1 MGFTAIDNPRWKE
14 GYSAGDT
21 FTFRLLEAKDATIQS
36 TEWLYDGTK
45 TTNPSVKL
53 SAGKH
58 VVTARIHYHD
68 GSQEELTLELNVR

>member
-1 MGFTAIDNPRWKE
+1 LYIADIGSRILSETCFHLCARPPGFHGRR
-14 GYSAGDT
+14 SQ
-21 FTFRLLEAKDATIQS
+21 IQS